1 MGDRTIRVRFE
12 PGGFDADVAPGTT
25 LLDAA
30 HAAGASIDAPC
41 GGAGRCGAC
50 RVRVT
55 GEVSALTPEEADILG
70 GASVAAGRR
79 LACRARALGDA
90 VIKLG
95 RVRGRARVVTGSTS
109 TGARAALTGTSGN
122 AGAGPR
128 RLGAAVDIGTTTVA
142 VAIID
147 MTTGDVVASR
157 GALNAQ
163 GAFGAD
169 VMSRVTAA
177 LDGAA
182 AELRATVLE
191 QVADLVADALD
202 EIGSSADDLTEI
214 AMCGNTAMTGIFL
227 GRDLSPLAAAP
238 YEGVDI
244 TGTAGTAR
252 ALGLTAF
259 DRAAA
264 YVLPGISA
272 FVGADITAGLL
283 ATRLDERTAP
293 ALFVDLGTNGE
304 IVLAGAGRMRATS
317 TAAGPALEGAA
328 IECGML
334 AETGAIE
341 RVTLERDGLSL
352 GVIGDTAPSGICGS
366 GVLDLVAALL
376 NAGVLDTS
384 GRLLDVPGSL
394 GARVA
399 ERGGQRVFELDPGRE
414 VVLTQKDVRQVQ
426 LAVAAVRTGIELLL
440 ADAGVRATDI
450 GEVIVA
456 GGFGFHVD
464 AASVTRIGLLP
475 AEWRDRITFV
485 GNTALAG
492 ARLTLGDD
500 AWRRR
505 ATTLVDRVRAID
517 LAAHPE
523 FQDRFIAALE
533 FPG

>member
-12 PGGFDADVAPGTT
+12 PGGLDADVAPGTT

-41 GGAGRCGAC
+41 GGVGRCGAC
-50 RVRVT
+50 RVRVS

-79 LACRARALGDA
+79 LACRARAIGDA
-90 VIKLG
+90 VVTLG
-95 RVRGRARVVTGSTS
+95 RVRGQAKVVIGSGRAESEGTGPE
-109 TGARAALTGTSGN
+109 ASGDV
-122 AGAGPR
+122 
-128 RLGAAVDIGTTTVA
+128 GAAVDIGTTTIA
-142 VAIID
+142 VAIVD
-147 MTTGDVVASR
+147 MATGDVVASR

-163 GAFGAD
+163 DAFGAD

-177 LDGAA
+177 LDGAT

-191 QVADLVADALD
+191 QVGDLVAEALD
-202 EIGSSADDLTEI
+202 ESGSSADDLIELAI
-214 AMCGNTAMTGIFL
+214 CGNTAMTGIFL
-227 GRDLSPLAAAP
+227 GRDISPLAAAP
-238 YEGVDI
+238 YEGADI
-244 TGTAGTAR
+244 SGAAGTAR
-252 ALGLTAF
+252 ALGLPGF
-259 DRAAA
+259 DRAEA

-283 ATRLDERTAP
+283 VTRLDERTAP
-293 ALFVDLGTNGE
+293 TLFVDLGTNGE

-341 RVTLERDGLSL
+341 RVRLEGDALSL
-352 GVIGDTAPSGICGS
+352 DVIGDVAPAGICGS

-376 NAGVLDTS
+376 DAGVLDAS
-384 GRLLDVPGSL
+384 GRLLEVPGPL

-399 ERGGQRVFELDPGRE
+399 ERDGQRVFELDPGRD

-440 ADAGVRATDI
+440 ADAGVRVSDI

-456 GGFGFHVD
+456 GGFGFHID

-475 AEWRDRITFV
+475 AEWRDRITFA

-492 ARLTLGDD
+492 AHLTLGDD

-505 ATTLVDRVRAID
+505 ATTLAGRVLAID

-523 FQDRFIAALE
+523 FQDRFIAALG
-533 FPG
+533 FPE